1 MAGPPSLNIVTSPS
15 IYANLRAYYGLSG
28 RGAVAPRRL
37 RVYANRPTGVG
48 FDEAE
53 VLKPQLDLALLE
65 GETSVTEYPLR
76 VAVFSNVFSI
86 SLFFVSLMA
95 WTDQRDDSKLN
106 TPIWQSESNEEEMS
120 RVYYVS
126 SLSNEL
132 SSHPRYFQPPALFL
146 LSSDLP
152 LAGHTYRSVSKAT
165 LVNPKKTPTPRSR
178 SALTKPLKRSSV
190 IVLRKI

>member
-1 MAGPPSLNIVTSPS
+1 MIVTFPS
-15 IYANLRAYYGLSG
+15 IKVNPRAYYRLSG

-86 SLFFVSLMA
+86 SLFFVSLITVVA
-95 WTDQRDDSKLN
+95 WTR
-106 TPIWQSESNEEEMS
+106 T
-120 RVYYVS
+120 
-126 SLSNEL
+126 
-132 SSHPRYFQPPALFL
+132 
-146 LSSDLP
+146 
-152 LAGHTYRSVSKAT
+152 T
-165 LVNPKKTPTPRSR
+165 VN
-178 SALTKPLKRSSV
+178 
-190 IVLRKI
+190 